1 MLSSQNIHSN
11 RNNTFIIMAT
21 YKFEQF
27 NVEIVNPIIIMTMVH
42 DNVLDHTC
50 SVDLELTADGAKFGI
65 NLAGFTYV
73 SDWSDDEVRI
83 WAFTELQKYEV

>member
-1 MLSSQNIHSN
+1 
-11 RNNTFIIMAT
+11 MAT

-27 NVEIVNPIIIMTMVH
+27 AVEIVDPIIIMITVH
-42 DNVLDHTC
+42 DNVLNRTC

-65 NLAGFTYV
+65 NLPGFTYE

-83 WAFTELQKYEV
+83 WAFTELEKFEV